1 MEDQKVQNLQ
11 NIFTPLTKDEE
22 TQAKWAEVTQLLE
35 ALALSEE
42 EYLAFLQ
49 NTQHLLQD
57 LLKNEQAVK
66 DEVGKL
72 AARKKLSANP

>member
-1 MEDQKVQNLQ
+1 MDDSHLNLQ
-11 NIFTPLTKDEE
+11 TLLSPLTKDEE